1 MIDDRRRHPRLRSL
15 IGGRIIFNDKRSTLD
30 CVLRNISPGGALIAC
45 SAAVSLPET
54 FELMLP
60 SKNRSLRVR
69 LVWRHEDQLG
79 IATLSP
85 APAW

>member
-1 MIDDRRRHPRLRSL
+1 MSEDRRRHPRLRSL
-15 IGGRIIFNDKRSTLD
+15 IGGRIIFNDGRSTLD

-45 SAAVSLPET
+45 SAAVSLPEI
-54 FELMLP
+54 FDLLLP
-60 SKNRSLRVR
+60 SKNRRLRVR

-85 APAW
+85 VPSW